1 MVEVA
6 LMDAP
11 LPTVTS
17 DEGEPKWHFFLVLRE
32 AHGGIKIASAHP
44 RGLSTLDIQTR
55 RRPLVEKERA
65 TTKPNARRMTNG
77 SEGASKIVVTLARDG
92 SWKKRRA
99 EKLEWFGGSKTSQGA
114 SGDSPTYVFERARVT
129 AQ

>member
-1 MVEVA
+1 
-6 LMDAP
+6 MDAP

-44 RGLSTLDIQTR
+44 RGLSTPDKQTR

-77 SEGASKIVVTLARDG
+77 SEGA
-92 SWKKRRA
+92 
-99 EKLEWFGGSKTSQGA
+99 
-114 SGDSPTYVFERARVT
+114 
-129 AQ
+129 